1 MYRNIEALFIDRD
14 GTIGG
19 DASVTYPGAF
29 KLYPFAKEAL
39 KLAKRYNIPLFAFS
53 NQPGISKGECTLH
66 AFEEELLSFGFRE
79 VYICPHSHTENCS
92 CRKPS
97 PEMLLTASQTYQLNR
112 KNCVVIGNR
121 WSDMLAASQ
130 AGMQAILVKTGAGEE
145 ALGKYRHKWID
156 FEPMYTAKN
165 LLDAMNWLLNK

>member
-1 MYRNIEALFIDRD
+1 
-14 GTIGG
+14 
-19 DASVTYPGAF
+19 
-29 KLYPFAKEAL
+29 
-39 KLAKRYNIPLFAFS
+39 
-53 NQPGISKGECTLH
+53 
-66 AFEEELLSFGFRE
+66 
-79 VYICPHSHTENCS
+79 
-92 CRKPS
+92 
-97 PEMLLTASQTYQLNR
+97 MLLTASQTYQLNR
-112 KNCVVIGNR
+112 KNCVVIGDR